1 MADATSYLNERAR
14 AALDLSVEARVEH
27 IRRPRWI
34 DYTHAT
40 DILYQLEALLTHAK
54 THRMPGLLIVG
65 ETKAGK
71 TMLANHFVQLHPACD
86 HPDGEVAEVAV
97 LEIQAP
103 PGPDESRF
111 YPGIFEALC
120 APYQLRER
128 VAKLQVQLLRLL
140 KQINLRMF
148 IIDEIHNIITGPVS
162 KQRQFLN
169 VLKYLSNEL
178 QVPLVG
184 LWTQEALRAIQADP
198 QLANR
203 LTPVSLPRWRMGR
216 DFLRLL
222 ASFERTL
229 PLHQPSRLIEERVA
243 WKLLVLSEGSLGGL
257 SALLSAAAIYAVK
270 TGTEQI
276 NEPVLAAIDWVPPSE
291 RRRQAERRV

>member
-1 MADATSYLNERAR
+1 MADATSHLHERAR

-34 DYTHAT
+34 GYIRAT
-40 DILYQLEALLTHAK
+40 SILDQLEALLTHPR

-65 ETKAGK
+65 ETNAGK
-71 TMLANHFVQLHPACD
+71 TMLANRFVQLHPACE
-86 HPDGEVAEVAV
+86 HPDGEASVVPV
-97 LEIQAP
+97 LRIQAP

-111 YPGIFEALC
+111 YYRIFEALC
-120 APYQLRER
+120 APYQPRER
-128 VAKLQVQLLRLL
+128 VATLQFQVLRLL
-140 KQINLRMF
+140 KQIDLRLF

-178 QVPLVG
+178 QIPLVG
-184 LWTQEALRAIQADP
+184 LGTPEALRAIQADP

-203 LTPVSLPRWRMGR
+203 FTPVPLSRWRMGR

-222 ASFERTL
+222 ASFEQTL
-229 PLHQPSRLIEERVA
+229 PLHQPSRLIEARLA
-243 WKLLVLSEGSLGGL
+243 RKLLVLSEGHLGEL
-257 SALLSAAAIYAVK
+257 SALLTAAASYAVK

-276 NEPVLAAIDWVPPSE
+276 NERVLATIDWMPPSE